1 MANPDQDDAAANRGY
16 VLSQV
21 SFKADKSELTTK
33 ADKSDLIQKADKSEP
48 VQKADITYVDT
59 EFTKKADLSII
70 NSELAIK
77 ADLSA
82 VLVIDGSNPIIG
94 DLDMGAIVSLIS
106 MSQMKMTPSTQPM
119 LILSKNILLTS

>member
-1 MANPDQDDAAANRGY
+1 M
-16 VLSQV
+16 
-21 SFKADKSELTTK
+21 
-33 ADKSDLIQKADKSEP
+33 LIQNS
-48 VQKADITYVDT
+48 Q
-59 EFTKKADLSII
+59 KKADLSII
-70 NSELAIK
+70 NSGLAIK

-82 VLVIDGSNPIIG
+82 VLFCAG